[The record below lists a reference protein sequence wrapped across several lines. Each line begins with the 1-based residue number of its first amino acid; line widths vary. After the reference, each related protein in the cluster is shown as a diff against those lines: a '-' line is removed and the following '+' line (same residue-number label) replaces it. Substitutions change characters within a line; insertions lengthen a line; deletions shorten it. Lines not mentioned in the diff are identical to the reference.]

1 MCTEATLNNIW
12 IILDQFTCCM
22 GFQTIYIYIVK
33 FKARTDIGITEKAFF
48 LVITLINQ
56 VWRLTQ
62 FTPAPSLPPPQ
73 HFFKEEE
80 ISFDYLPWRE
90 GGSKKLIKGVKVWCR
105 RRSSEK
111 GGWHFSYLI
120 FSRFITFIFTNYF
133 TLRLCIWKKTIFF
146 CLHNFIKKGHS
157 KLSKMNLKIS
167 HKLR

>member
-1 MCTEATLNNIW
+1 MLHGVSNH
-12 IILDQFTCCM
+12 
-22 GFQTIYIYIVK
+22 IYIYSQVQGQNWHWDNWEGFFSCNYTNQPSVK
-33 FKARTDIGITEKAFF
+33 AYAVHTCPI
-48 LVITLINQ
+48 
-56 VWRLTQ
+56 
-62 FTPAPSLPPPQ
+62 PPPPQ